1 MASPTY
7 PYNMRVS
14 VTLSTGTRE
23 LLREYFQFNSEHFDR
38 EAVLNDGRQQF
49 LALLQERLKRD
60 AGLNQR
66 IGHVRYRIRGSD
78 LRAL

>member
-1 MASPTY
+1 MALLTY

-14 VTLSTGTRE
+14 VTLSTGMRE
-23 LLREYFQFNSEHFDR
+23 LLREDFQFNSEYFER
-38 EAVLNDGRQQF
+38 GAVLTDGRQQF
-49 LALLQERLKRD
+49 LAALQERLKHD
-60 AGLNQR
+60 AGLYQR